1 MRRMKSLLVILTLAL
16 VGCASDPDGEPAP
29 STSAARIP
37 QPLTAAEVAAY
48 KQDLSQVFARKDTTA
63 IARSASGGHVAQL
76 EGFGNVA
83 LVKFDGAGG
92 LATTCADN
100 EEEAVRFLT
109 TNDGLE
115 VK

>member
-1 MRRMKSLLVILTLAL
+1 MRRMKSLLVVLTLAL
-16 VGCASDPDGEPAP
+16 VGCASDPDAEPAP
-29 STSAARIP
+29 PASAARTP
-37 QPLTAAEVAAY
+37 QPLTAAEVSAY
-48 KQDLSQVFARKDTTA
+48 KQELSQVFARKGTSAVT
-63 IARSASGGHVAQL
+63 RSASGGHVAQV

-115 VK
+115 VR